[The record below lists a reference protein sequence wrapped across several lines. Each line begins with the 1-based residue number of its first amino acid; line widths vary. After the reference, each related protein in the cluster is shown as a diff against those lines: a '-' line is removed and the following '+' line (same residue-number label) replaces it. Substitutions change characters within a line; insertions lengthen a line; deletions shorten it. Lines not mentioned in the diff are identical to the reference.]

1 MQAWVLSSSRCAA
14 AAGSGFLFGASRAAP
29 KACRRIMISRCLSQ
43 SASLQGLTE
52 ACRAPATKVG
62 STILPAAVLAAAV
75 AATGAAQ
82 GIGAA
87 IALGMAG
94 CGADIILAD
103 FANEAQMT
111 AVGDQI
117 REMGRKAVE
126 VKCDVRRRSLVDA
139 AVADAVDKLGV
150 GPDILVASA
159 GIIGRLEAA
168 HAVSH
173 DGWTEVM
180 ATNLEGAYNSAQAV
194 HPHMKQAGRGKIVL
208 ISSIAGIRGA
218 GTQVAY
224 ACSKGALLPLAR
236 SLAAAWGRDNIQVNT
251 LLPGAI
257 NTPFLNTMLAN
268 PKKLEY
274 ILGRIPL
281 GRLGVASDMVGPAL
295 FLSSHASD
303 YVTGA
308 EILVDGGGAA
318 LPMLAGQDPEAY
330 KPGA

>member
-1 MQAWVLSSSRCAA
+1 
-14 AAGSGFLFGASRAAP
+14 
-29 KACRRIMISRCLSQ
+29 MISRCLSQ

-52 ACRAPATKVG
+52 ACRAPATKGAADRFKSDRLFDLSG
-62 STILPAAVLAAAV
+62 STALI
-75 AATGAAQ
+75 TGAAQ